1 MSEKYL
7 IFGATGSVGS
17 SLAEQLKNSGNDIHL
32 VARNESEVKTIA
44 EKLGCSYTVADVLE
58 DGFIEKVK
66 SDIND
71 IKGIAY
77 CVGSIDLKPLRM
89 VTEAD
94 MNKCMKLNLY
104 SAIEAIKGFQE
115 SLKKNKGSV
124 VLFSTVAAQR
134 GFTNHTIIASAKAAV
149 EGLTVTLAAEFAPNI
164 RVNCIA
170 PSLSKSKIAE
180 PMLKNPAIAE
190 GIAKA
195 HPLKR
200 LGEGK
205 DSAALAKFLITEES
219 SWVTGQVI
227 AVAVALGAQD
237 LFKNL
242 ISGILVLVEKRFKI
256 GDWILVEGI
265 IEGIVEKIGFR
276 STVLRKFDKSLAIIP
291 NFQFAENAVIN
302 ISETTNW
309 RIDWAITLQY
319 DTTVDQLKKIRNE
332 IEDHINKNDDFD
344 KAVGVAVRVEK
355 FSDSSIDM
363 RVRCFTTSNSFS
375 TWLEVKEKLAIEI
388 KQIVEGNK
396 AAFAFPSQSI
406 YIEKK

>member
-32 VARNESEVKTIA
+32 VARNENEVKAIA

-66 SDIND
+66 SDINE

-205 DSAALAKFLITEES
+205 DSAALAKFLITDDS

-227 AVAVALGAQD
+227 AVDG
-237 LFKNL
+237 
-242 ISGILVLVEKRFKI
+242 G
-256 GDWILVEGI
+256 
-265 IEGIVEKIGFR
+265 R
-276 STVLRKFDKSLAIIP
+276 S
-291 NFQFAENAVIN
+291 
-302 ISETTNW
+302 
-309 RIDWAITLQY
+309 
-319 DTTVDQLKKIRNE
+319 
-332 IEDHINKNDDFD
+332 
-344 KAVGVAVRVEK
+344 
-355 FSDSSIDM
+355 
-363 RVRCFTTSNSFS
+363 
-375 TWLEVKEKLAIEI
+375 KL
-388 KQIVEGNK
+388 
-396 AAFAFPSQSI
+396 S
-406 YIEKK
+406 

>member
-32 VARNESEVKTIA
+32 VARNEDEVKVIA
-44 EKLGCSYTVADVLE
+44 DKLGCSYTVADVLE
-58 DGFIEKVK
+58 EGFIEKVK
-66 SDIND
+66 SDIEE

-104 SAIEAIKGFQE
+104 SAIEAIKGYQE

-219 SWVTGQVI
+219 SWITGQVI
-227 AVAVALGAQD
+227 AVDG
-237 LFKNL
+237 
-242 ISGILVLVEKRFKI
+242 G
-256 GDWILVEGI
+256 
-265 IEGIVEKIGFR
+265 R
-276 STVLRKFDKSLAIIP
+276 S
-291 NFQFAENAVIN
+291 
-302 ISETTNW
+302 
-309 RIDWAITLQY
+309 
-319 DTTVDQLKKIRNE
+319 
-332 IEDHINKNDDFD
+332 
-344 KAVGVAVRVEK
+344 
-355 FSDSSIDM
+355 
-363 RVRCFTTSNSFS
+363 
-375 TWLEVKEKLAIEI
+375 KL
-388 KQIVEGNK
+388 
-396 AAFAFPSQSI
+396 S
-406 YIEKK
+406 

>member
-32 VARNESEVKTIA
+32 VARNESEVKAIA

-66 SDIND
+66 LDIND
-71 IKGIAY
+71 IKGVAY

-94 MNKCMKLNLY
+94 MNKCMKLKLY

-149 EGLTVTLAAEFAPNI
+149 EGLTVTLAAEFAPHI

-219 SWVTGQVI
+219 SWITGQVI
-227 AVAVALGAQD
+227 AVDG
-237 LFKNL
+237 
-242 ISGILVLVEKRFKI
+242 G
-256 GDWILVEGI
+256 
-265 IEGIVEKIGFR
+265 R
-276 STVLRKFDKSLAIIP
+276 S
-291 NFQFAENAVIN
+291 
-302 ISETTNW
+302 
-309 RIDWAITLQY
+309 
-319 DTTVDQLKKIRNE
+319 
-332 IEDHINKNDDFD
+332 
-344 KAVGVAVRVEK
+344 
-355 FSDSSIDM
+355 
-363 RVRCFTTSNSFS
+363 
-375 TWLEVKEKLAIEI
+375 KL
-388 KQIVEGNK
+388 
-396 AAFAFPSQSI
+396 S
-406 YIEKK
+406 

>member
-32 VARNESEVKTIA
+32 VARNESEVKAFA
-44 EKLGCSYTVADVLE
+44 EKLDCSYTIADVLE

-66 SDIND
+66 SDINE

-77 CVGSIDLKPLRM
+77 CVGSIDLKPFRM

-115 SLKKNKGSV
+115 ILKKNKGSV

-164 RVNCIA
+164 RVNCVA

-205 DSAALAKFLITEES
+205 DSAALAKFLITEDS

-227 AVAVALGAQD
+227 AVDG
-237 LFKNL
+237 
-242 ISGILVLVEKRFKI
+242 G
-256 GDWILVEGI
+256 
-265 IEGIVEKIGFR
+265 R
-276 STVLRKFDKSLAIIP
+276 S
-291 NFQFAENAVIN
+291 
-302 ISETTNW
+302 
-309 RIDWAITLQY
+309 
-319 DTTVDQLKKIRNE
+319 
-332 IEDHINKNDDFD
+332 
-344 KAVGVAVRVEK
+344 
-355 FSDSSIDM
+355 
-363 RVRCFTTSNSFS
+363 
-375 TWLEVKEKLAIEI
+375 KL
-388 KQIVEGNK
+388 
-396 AAFAFPSQSI
+396 S
-406 YIEKK
+406 

>member
-1 MSEKYL
+1 M
-7 IFGATGSVGS
+7 IF
-17 SLAEQLKNSGNDIHL
+17 IL
-32 VARNESEVKTIA
+32 VARSEDEVKVIA
-44 EKLGCSYTVADVLE
+44 DKLGCSYTVADVLE

-66 SDIND
+66 ADVPE

-89 VTEAD
+89 VTEQD
-94 MNKCMKLNLY
+94 FNKCMKLNLY
-104 SAIEAIKGFQE
+104 SAVEVIKGYQE

-219 SWVTGQVI
+219 SWITGQII
-227 AVAVALGAQD
+227 AVDG
-237 LFKNL
+237 
-242 ISGILVLVEKRFKI
+242 G
-256 GDWILVEGI
+256 
-265 IEGIVEKIGFR
+265 R
-276 STVLRKFDKSLAIIP
+276 S
-291 NFQFAENAVIN
+291 
-302 ISETTNW
+302 
-309 RIDWAITLQY
+309 
-319 DTTVDQLKKIRNE
+319 
-332 IEDHINKNDDFD
+332 
-344 KAVGVAVRVEK
+344 
-355 FSDSSIDM
+355 
-363 RVRCFTTSNSFS
+363 
-375 TWLEVKEKLAIEI
+375 KL
-388 KQIVEGNK
+388 
-396 AAFAFPSQSI
+396 S
-406 YIEKK
+406 

>member
-17 SLAEQLKNSGNDIHL
+17 SLAEQLKNSGNEIHL
-32 VARNESEVKTIA
+32 VARNESEIKTIA
-44 EKLGCSYTVADVLE
+44 EKLECSYTVADVLE

-66 SDIND
+66 SDINE

-89 VTEAD
+89 VTDAD

-104 SAIEAIKGFQE
+104 SAIEAIKGYQE

-180 PMLKNPAIAE
+180 PMLKNPVIAE

-219 SWVTGQVI
+219 SWITGQII
-227 AVAVALGAQD
+227 AVDG
-237 LFKNL
+237 
-242 ISGILVLVEKRFKI
+242 G
-256 GDWILVEGI
+256 
-265 IEGIVEKIGFR
+265 R
-276 STVLRKFDKSLAIIP
+276 S
-291 NFQFAENAVIN
+291 
-302 ISETTNW
+302 
-309 RIDWAITLQY
+309 
-319 DTTVDQLKKIRNE
+319 
-332 IEDHINKNDDFD
+332 
-344 KAVGVAVRVEK
+344 
-355 FSDSSIDM
+355 
-363 RVRCFTTSNSFS
+363 
-375 TWLEVKEKLAIEI
+375 KL
-388 KQIVEGNK
+388 
-396 AAFAFPSQSI
+396 S
-406 YIEKK
+406 

>member
-17 SLAEQLKNSGNDIHL
+17 SLAEQLKNSDNDVHL
-32 VARNESEVKTIA
+32 VARNESEVKVIA

-71 IKGIAY
+71 IKGVAY

-115 SLKKNKGSV
+115 SLKKNRGSV

-134 GFTNHTIIASAKAAV
+134 GFTNHAIIASAKAAV

-180 PMLKNPAIAE
+180 PMLKNPTIAE

-219 SWVTGQVI
+219 SWITGQII
-227 AVAVALGAQD
+227 AVDG
-237 LFKNL
+237 
-242 ISGILVLVEKRFKI
+242 G
-256 GDWILVEGI
+256 
-265 IEGIVEKIGFR
+265 R
-276 STVLRKFDKSLAIIP
+276 S
-291 NFQFAENAVIN
+291 
-302 ISETTNW
+302 
-309 RIDWAITLQY
+309 
-319 DTTVDQLKKIRNE
+319 
-332 IEDHINKNDDFD
+332 
-344 KAVGVAVRVEK
+344 
-355 FSDSSIDM
+355 
-363 RVRCFTTSNSFS
+363 
-375 TWLEVKEKLAIEI
+375 KL
-388 KQIVEGNK
+388 
-396 AAFAFPSQSI
+396 S
-406 YIEKK
+406 

>member
-1 MSEKYL
+1 MSDKYL

-17 SLAEQLKNSGNDIHL
+17 SLAEQLKKSGNDIHL

-44 EKLGCSYTVADVLE
+44 EKLSCSYTVADVLE
-58 DGFIEKVK
+58 DGFVEIVK
-66 SDIND
+66 SDIDD

-205 DSAALAKFLITEES
+205 DSAAFAKFLITEES
-219 SWVTGQVI
+219 SWVTGQII
-227 AVAVALGAQD
+227 AVDG
-237 LFKNL
+237 
-242 ISGILVLVEKRFKI
+242 G
-256 GDWILVEGI
+256 
-265 IEGIVEKIGFR
+265 R
-276 STVLRKFDKSLAIIP
+276 S
-291 NFQFAENAVIN
+291 
-302 ISETTNW
+302 
-309 RIDWAITLQY
+309 
-319 DTTVDQLKKIRNE
+319 
-332 IEDHINKNDDFD
+332 
-344 KAVGVAVRVEK
+344 
-355 FSDSSIDM
+355 
-363 RVRCFTTSNSFS
+363 
-375 TWLEVKEKLAIEI
+375 KL
-388 KQIVEGNK
+388 
-396 AAFAFPSQSI
+396 S
-406 YIEKK
+406 

>member
-17 SLAEQLKNSGNDIHL
+17 SLAEQLKNSGNDVHL
-32 VARNESEVKTIA
+32 VARNESEVKAIGDR
-44 EKLGCSYTVADVLE
+44 LGCSHTIVDVLE

-66 SDIND
+66 TDIND

-77 CVGSIDLKPLRM
+77 CIGSIDLKPLRM

-94 MNKCMKLNLY
+94 LNKCMKLNLY
-104 SAIEAIKGFQE
+104 SAIEAIKGYQE

-180 PMLKNPAIAE
+180 PMLKNISIAE

-205 DSAALAKFLITEES
+205 DSAALAKFLITNES
-219 SWVTGQVI
+219 SWITRQII
-227 AVAVALGAQD
+227 AVYG
-237 LFKNL
+237 
-242 ISGILVLVEKRFKI
+242 G
-256 GDWILVEGI
+256 
-265 IEGIVEKIGFR
+265 R
-276 STVLRKFDKSLAIIP
+276 S
-291 NFQFAENAVIN
+291 
-302 ISETTNW
+302 
-309 RIDWAITLQY
+309 
-319 DTTVDQLKKIRNE
+319 
-332 IEDHINKNDDFD
+332 
-344 KAVGVAVRVEK
+344 
-355 FSDSSIDM
+355 
-363 RVRCFTTSNSFS
+363 
-375 TWLEVKEKLAIEI
+375 KL
-388 KQIVEGNK
+388 
-396 AAFAFPSQSI
+396 S
-406 YIEKK
+406 

>member
-17 SLAEQLKNSGNDIHL
+17 SLAKQLKNSGSDIHL
-32 VARNESEVKTIA
+32 VARNEIEVKAFA
-44 EKLGCSYTVADVLE
+44 EKLGCSYTVADVLK

-66 SDIND
+66 SDVNEIS
-71 IKGIAY
+71 GIAY

-149 EGLTVTLAAEFAPNI
+149 EGLTVTLAAEFAPHI

-219 SWVTGQVI
+219 SWITGQII
-227 AVAVALGAQD
+227 AVDG
-237 LFKNL
+237 
-242 ISGILVLVEKRFKI
+242 G
-256 GDWILVEGI
+256 
-265 IEGIVEKIGFR
+265 R
-276 STVLRKFDKSLAIIP
+276 S
-291 NFQFAENAVIN
+291 
-302 ISETTNW
+302 
-309 RIDWAITLQY
+309 
-319 DTTVDQLKKIRNE
+319 
-332 IEDHINKNDDFD
+332 
-344 KAVGVAVRVEK
+344 
-355 FSDSSIDM
+355 
-363 RVRCFTTSNSFS
+363 
-375 TWLEVKEKLAIEI
+375 KL
-388 KQIVEGNK
+388 
-396 AAFAFPSQSI
+396 S
-406 YIEKK
+406 